1 MFEGNK
7 YEEDIKA
14 FKKVLSTQAD
24 ELLTNEDK
32 TVVYIG
38 RATCPFCRKFA
49 SKLSSLSNKVDTTIY
64 YVNSEDYLDDGISA
78 FRKKYN
84 IVTVP
89 GFIVHKNGEV
99 EVRCDSSTPENEI
112 LDMIK

>member
-1 MFEGNK
+1 MFQGNK
-7 YEEDIKA
+7 YEEDIKV

-49 SKLSSLSNKVDTTIY
+49 SKLSSLANKVDTTIY
-64 YVNSEDYLDDGISA
+64 YVNSEAYLDDGISA

>member
-7 YEEDIKA
+7 YEEDIKT

-49 SKLSSLSNKVDTTIY
+49 SKLSSLANKVDTTIY

-112 LDMIK
+112 LDMLK

>member
-1 MFEGNK
+1 MFKGNK

-49 SKLSSLSNKVDTTIY
+49 SKLSSLANKVDTTIY

-112 LDMIK
+112 LDMLK

>member
-7 YEEDIKA
+7 YEEDIKS

-24 ELLTNEDK
+24 ELLTNEYK

-49 SKLSSLSNKVDTTIY
+49 SKLSSLANKVDTTIY

-112 LDMIK
+112 LDMLK

>member
-38 RATCPFCRKFA
+38 RATCP
-49 SKLSSLSNKVDTTIY
+49 LS
-64 YVNSEDYLDDGISA
+64 
-78 FRKKYN
+78 
-84 IVTVP
+84 
-89 GFIVHKNGEV
+89 
-99 EVRCDSSTPENEI
+99 
-112 LDMIK
+112 

>member
-32 TVVYIG
+32 AVVYIG

-49 SKLSSLSNKVDTTIY
+49 SKLSSLANKVDTTIY
-64 YVNSEDYLDDGISA
+64 YVNSEDYLDDGIST
-78 FRKKYN
+78 FRNKYN

-112 LDMIK
+112 LDMLK

>member
-1 MFEGNK
+1 M
-7 YEEDIKA
+7 EEQL
-14 FKKVLSTQAD
+14 VH
-24 ELLTNEDK
+24 
-32 TVVYIG
+32 
-38 RATCPFCRKFA
+38 CRKFA
-49 SKLSSLSNKVDTTIY
+49 SKLSSLANKVDTTIY

-112 LDMIK
+112 LDMLK